1 MRARPLCPPLV
12 RRQGNR
18 AWAGHAIRA
27 LPVAGEGWREG
38 RFHKLRLATQS
49 LRRAPLTRN
58 WRDERANSDLSPQ
71 ARAEANASG
80 YKLNTYSIEA
90 VDVFFSSGKFC
101 MMLSG

>member
-1 MRARPLCPPLV
+1 M
-12 RRQGNR
+12 
-18 AWAGHAIRA
+18 
-27 LPVAGEGWREG
+27 EGGAFPQAQTCHSES
-38 RFHKLRLATQS
+38 QES
-49 LRRAPLTRN
+49 PLTRN